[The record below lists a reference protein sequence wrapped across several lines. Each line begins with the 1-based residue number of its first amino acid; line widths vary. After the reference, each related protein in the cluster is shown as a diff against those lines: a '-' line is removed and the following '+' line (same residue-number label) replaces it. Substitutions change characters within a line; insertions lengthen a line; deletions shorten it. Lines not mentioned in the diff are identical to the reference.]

1 MYLSMKGDIDMVKKS
16 IVTSLRLN
24 EDDYL
29 KLKALKEE
37 YNLSWTKLVAY
48 INKILE
54 QEIKDTKEK

>member
-1 MYLSMKGDIDMVKKS
+1 MAKKS
-16 IVTSLRLN
+16 ITPSLRLN

-37 YNLSWTKLVAY
+37 YGVSWTKLVAH
-48 INKILE
+48 INNILE